1 MPLHIQGPL
10 SPTREVPR
18 PGTEGWQGQL
28 IYQQS
33 QGSGFRIAPPYLFY
47 VSDSPA
53 PTLVN
58 GSVPAIARC
67 KKHIAQI

>member
-10 SPTREVPR
+10 SLTRELPR
-18 PGTEGWQGQL
+18 RGTEGWQGQL
-28 IYQQS
+28 ISEQF
-33 QGSGFRIAPPYLFY
+33 QGSGFRIAPPPHLFY
-47 VSDSPA
+47 VCDANA

-67 KKHIAQI
+67 KKHINI